1 MNLNGKIAII
11 TGAANAE
18 GIGFA
23 IAKKYLEYGAIV
35 TITDINPKIYDAAD
49 QLKKLTGGQI
59 TGIQV
64 DVTDFNAMSEAITN
78 LYEKYGRID
87 IVVNNAAVNIPGD
100 SIEAS
105 LEEWDLHY
113 NVNVKAHFIMSK
125 LVLPIMRE
133 QRYGKIINTASVNS
147 YVAEKQLVVYIGT
160 KGAVRQQTMADAL
173 DNAPYG
179 ININCIGAGLV
190 NTGFND
196 PHHDKVDG
204 GRDEVMKHITEINPS
219 GRAVEA
225 EEIANMA
232 LFLASDLA
240 SGCVG
245 GYYPVDGG
253 YSIK

>member
-1 MNLNGKIAII
+1 MNLNGKIAIV
-11 TGAANAE
+11 TGAANSE
-18 GIGFA
+18 GIGYA
-23 IAKKYLEYGAIV
+23 IAKKFLEYGAVV
-35 TITDINPKIYDAAD
+35 TITDIHPQIHDAAAR
-49 QLKKLTGGQI
+49 LKGLTGGQI
-59 TGIQV
+59 NGIQL
-64 DVTDFNAMSEAITN
+64 DVTQFDAMKDAISSIHAQN
-78 LYEKYGRID
+78 GRID

-113 NVNVKAHFIMSK
+113 RVNVKSHFIMSK
-125 LVLPIMRE
+125 LVTPIMRE
-133 QRYGKIINTASVNS
+133 QRYGKIVNIASVNS
-147 YVAEKQLVVYIGT
+147 YVAEKQLYAYIGT

-179 ININCIGAGLV
+179 ININCIGPGLV

-204 GRDEVMKHITEINPS
+204 GRAEVMKHIKEINPS

>member
-1 MNLNGKIAII
+1 MNLNGKIAIV
-11 TGAANAE
+11 TGAANE
-18 GIGFA
+18 QGIGYA
-23 IAKKYLEYGAIV
+23 IAKKFLEYGAIV
-35 TITDINPKIYDAAD
+35 TITDVNPHIQEAAD
-49 QLKKLTGGQI
+49 RLQAITGRPI
-59 TGIQV
+59 TGIQL
-64 DVTDFNAMSEAITN
+64 DVTHFNAMSEAISSIRDQ
-78 LYEKYGRID
+78 YGRID

-105 LEEWDLHY
+105 LDEWDLHY
-113 NVNVKAHFIMSK
+113 NVNVKSQFIMSK
-125 LVLPIMRE
+125 LVTPIMRQ
-133 QRYGKIINTASVNS
+133 QRYGKIVNIASVNS
-147 YVAEKQLVVYIGT
+147 YIAEKQLYAYIGT

-179 ININCIGAGLV
+179 ININCIGPGLV